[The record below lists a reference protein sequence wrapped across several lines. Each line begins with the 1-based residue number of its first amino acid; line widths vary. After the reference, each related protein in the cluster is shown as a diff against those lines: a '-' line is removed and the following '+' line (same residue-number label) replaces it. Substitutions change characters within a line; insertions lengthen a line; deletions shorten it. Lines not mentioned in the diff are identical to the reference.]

1 MVDARH
7 SLIHGGVPE
16 RHKHQKNER
25 DNALSHLARRMRHRF
40 AEASD
45 KKTHQARVNE
55 YCEMVHVDAVAELT
69 VRLCFVQRN
78 RDALLSQ
85 AAIRMHPL
93 PDILCFSCD
102 FAP

>member
-1 MVDARH
+1 
-7 SLIHGGVPE
+7 
-16 RHKHQKNER
+16 
-25 DNALSHLARRMRHRF
+25 MRHRF

-55 YCEMVHVDAVAELT
+55 HCEMVHVDAVAELA

-85 AAIRMHPL
+85 TAIRNALHNARLIEAVMRAAERGERRRV
-93 PDILCFSCD
+93 ILSESKRACW
-102 FAP
+102 